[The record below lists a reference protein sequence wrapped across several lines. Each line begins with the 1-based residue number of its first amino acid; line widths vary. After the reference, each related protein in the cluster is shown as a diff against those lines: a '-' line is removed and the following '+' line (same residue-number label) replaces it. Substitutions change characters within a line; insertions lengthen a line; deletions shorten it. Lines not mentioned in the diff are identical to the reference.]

1 VTFHIMRDNPAH
13 GTNIMGGMFGVR
25 QGHPESKGVR
35 KSEFDRMLEEYGK
48 GWFKG
53 QDQVKISEE
62 TYYDCQLT
70 IIIRDACTI
79 NILNERK

>member
-25 QGHPESKGVR
+25 QDHPEGKGVR
-35 KSEFDRMLEEYGK
+35 KAEFDRMLTEYGK

-62 TYYDCQLT
+62 TYYDCQWT
-70 IIIRDACTI
+70 IIISDACTI
-79 NILNERK
+79 NIINECK